1 MRSTAT
7 RVAMDFLRQLF
18 GPGEFMPHGYCY
30 LWDPGLVWLHVISDT
45 LIAASYFT
53 IPITLLWF
61 MRKRRDL
68 PFGWMF
74 GLFGV
79 FIVACGGTHVME
91 VWNLW
96 HAEYWLAG
104 VLKAVTA
111 VASVATAIL
120 LARLVPQALKLP
132 NVTQWAQANAALE
145 KEVHERRE
153 LEIDLRISESRF
165 REQAELLDLSS
176 DAIIVRN
183 LKNEITYWNR
193 SAERLYG
200 WREEE
205 ARGQITHEL
214 LQTEFPKALA
224 EIEAEM
230 MAKGYW
236 EGELIHHCRNGSTVT
251 VSTRWALRS
260 DVRGNPSAVLESNRD
275 ITQSKKE
282 EQKFRRL
289 LEAAPDA
296 IVIVNQSGK
305 IQLVNAQ
312 TEKLFGY
319 TRGELIGRPVEDLVP
334 ERFHGQHSGHRE
346 AYTESPRPRSM
357 GAGLDLYG
365 RRKDGSEFP
374 VEISLSPLET
384 AEGTLISSA
393 IRDVTE
399 RKRAESMFRGLLES
413 APDSIVIVNQEGVI
427 VLTNAQTEKLFG
439 YPRQE
444 LVGQPIEILVPERF
458 RGKHP
463 GHRSGFFHE
472 PRPRSMGAELDLYG
486 RRKDGSEFPVEISL
500 SPLETPDGTLV
511 SSAIRDISD
520 RKRAESM
527 FRNLL
532 ESAPDAM
539 VIVNQAG
546 QIVLVNAQAEKLF
559 GYSRQE
565 FLGQPIEILVP
576 ERFRGKHPGHRSGF
590 FHDPRP
596 RSMGAGLDLY
606 GRRKDGT
613 EFPVEI
619 SLSPLETAE
628 GTLVSSAIRD
638 VTQRKKLAE
647 EFLEH
652 EMRFRL
658 LIDAVKDYAILSL
671 DPDGLVTT
679 WNSGAQ
685 RLKGYSAE
693 EIVGQ
698 HVARFYSRE
707 DIEEGKLVEELR
719 QAAATGH
726 VEGQGWRVRKDGS
739 KFWADIVTTA
749 LRNSGGELIGF
760 VKIDK
765 DITARRD
772 AEEEIRKLNSEL
784 TGRVEELGTVN
795 RELESFSYSVS
806 HDLRAPLRHV
816 DGFARILK
824 EEHSPVMP
832 AEAIRYL
839 DRILEAATH
848 MGQLI
853 DDLLNLA
860 RIGRRELRRDRAQI
874 ALVVKQSIAELPA
887 EAQER
892 NIEWRIEPLP
902 ELDCDAGL
910 MKIVFV
916 NLLANAVK
924 FTRKRP
930 AAVIEVGSRMT
941 DGLTT
946 IFVRD
951 NGVGFDPQYADKLFG
966 VFQRLH
972 RQEDF
977 EGTGIGLA
985 TVQRIVRRHGGEIWA
1000 ESQLD
1005 AGTTFFF
1012 TLGAQSQSSG
1022 DSRATEIKH
1031 A

>member
-1 MRSTAT
+1 
-7 RVAMDFLRQLF
+7 MDFFRQLF
-18 GPGEFMPHGYCY
+18 GAGEFMPHGYCY
-30 LWDPGLVWLHVISDT
+30 MWNPGLVWLHVISDS
-45 LIAASYFT
+45 LIALSYFT

-61 MRKRRDL
+61 VRKRRDL
-68 PFGWMF
+68 PFSWMF

-79 FIVACGGTHVME
+79 FIVACGATHVME

-120 LARLVPQALKLP
+120 LARLVPKALKLP
-132 NVTQWAQANAALE
+132 NITQWARANAALE

-153 LEIDLRISESRF
+153 LEIDLRIGENRF

-176 DAIIVRN
+176 DAILVRN

-200 WREEE
+200 WRAEEV
-205 ARGQITHEL
+205 RGQTTHAL

-224 EIEAEM
+224 EIEAET

-236 EGELIHHCRNGSTVT
+236 EGELIHHSRNGSTVT
-251 VSTRWALRS
+251 VSTRWALRT

-282 EQKFRRL
+282 EQKFRKL
-289 LEAAPDA
+289 LETAPDA

-305 IQLVNAQ
+305 IQLINAQ

-319 TRGELIGRPVEDLVP
+319 TREELIGRSVEDLVP

-346 AYTESPRPRSM
+346 AYAQPPQPRSM
-357 GAGLDLYG
+357 GAGLELYG
-365 RRKDGSEFP
+365 RRKDGS
-374 VEISLSPLET
+374 
-384 AEGTLISSA
+384 
-393 IRDVTE
+393 
-399 RKRAESMFRGLLES
+399 
-413 APDSIVIVNQEGVI
+413 
-427 VLTNAQTEKLFG
+427 
-439 YPRQE
+439 
-444 LVGQPIEILVPERF
+444 
-458 RGKHP
+458 
-463 GHRSGFFHE
+463 
-472 PRPRSMGAELDLYG
+472 
-486 RRKDGSEFPVEISL
+486 
-500 SPLETPDGTLV
+500 
-511 SSAIRDISD
+511 
-520 RKRAESM
+520 
-527 FRNLL
+527 
-532 ESAPDAM
+532 
-539 VIVNQAG
+539 
-546 QIVLVNAQAEKLF
+546 
-559 GYSRQE
+559 
-565 FLGQPIEILVP
+565 
-576 ERFRGKHPGHRSGF
+576 
-590 FHDPRP
+590 
-596 RSMGAGLDLY
+596 
-606 GRRKDGT
+606 

-652 EMRFRL
+652 ETRFRL
-658 LIDAVKDYAILSL
+658 LIDAVKDYAIVSL
-671 DPDGLVTT
+671 DADGLVTG
-679 WNSGAQ
+679 WNTGAE
-685 RLKGYSAE
+685 RLKGYSSE
-693 EIVGQ
+693 EIIGQ
-698 HVARFYSRE
+698 PMARFYPQA
-707 DIEEGKLVEELR
+707 DIASHKPEKELQ
-719 QAAATGH
+719 QAAFTGH
-726 VEGQGWRVRKDGS
+726 IDDQGWRVRKDGS
-739 KFWADIVTTA
+739 HFWAEVAITA
-749 LRNSGGELIGF
+749 VHDSAGKLIGF
-760 VKIDK
+760 LKIAK
-765 DITARRD
+765 DITAKRD
-772 AEEEIRKLNSEL
+772 AEDQIQKLNEEL

-824 EEHSPVMP
+824 EEYSPVMP

-860 RIGRRELRRDRAQI
+860 RIGRRELKRDRAQI

-887 EAQER
+887 EAKER

-902 ELDCDAGL
+902 ELNCDAGL
-910 MKIVFV
+910 LKLVFI
-916 NLLANAVK
+916 NLLSNSVK
-924 FTRKRP
+924 FTRKE
-930 AAVIEVGSRMT
+930 AIAVIEVGSRIT
-941 DGLTT
+941 DGRPT

-951 NGVGFDPQYADKLFG
+951 NGVGFDPRYADKLFG

-972 RQEDF
+972 RQEEF

-985 TVQRIVRRHGGEIWA
+985 TVQRIIRRHGGEIWA
-1000 ESQLD
+1000 ESQVN
-1005 AGTTFFF
+1005 AGTTFFLRSAHCRNRPGM
-1012 TLGAQSQSSG
+1012 LGI
-1022 DSRATEIKH
+1022 RR
-1031 A
+1031 

>member
-1 MRSTAT
+1 
-7 RVAMDFLRQLF
+7 MDFIRQLF
-18 GPGEFMPHGYCY
+18 GAGECMPHGYCY
-30 LWDPGLVWLHVISDT
+30 MWNPGLVWLHVISDS
-45 LIAASYFT
+45 LIAVAYFT
-53 IPITLLWF
+53 IPFTLLWF

-68 PFGWMF
+68 PFSWMF

-79 FIVACGGTHVME
+79 FIVACGATHVME

-104 VLKAVTA
+104 LLKAVTA
-111 VASVATAIL
+111 VASVGTAIL
-120 LARLVPQALKLP
+120 LARLVPEALKLP
-132 NVTQWAQANAALE
+132 SITEWARANAALE
-145 KEVHERRE
+145 IEVHERRE
-153 LEIDLRISESRF
+153 LEIDLRSSENRF

-200 WREEE
+200 WRAEEV
-205 ARGQITHEL
+205 RGQTTHAL
-214 LQTEFPKALA
+214 LQTEFPKSLA
-224 EIEAEM
+224 EIEAET

-236 EGELIHHCRNGSTVT
+236 EGELIHHSRNGSTVT
-251 VSTRWALRS
+251 VSTRWALRT

-282 EQKFRRL
+282 EQKFRKL
-289 LEAAPDA
+289 LETAPDA
-296 IVIVNQSGK
+296 IVIVNQNGK

-334 ERFHGQHSGHRE
+334 ERFHGRHSGHRE
-346 AYTESPRPRSM
+346 AYAQSPQPRAM

-365 RRKDGSEFP
+365 RRKDGTEFP

-413 APDSIVIVNQEGVI
+413 APDAIVIVNQQGVI

-444 LVGQPIEILVPERF
+444 LLGQPIEILVPERF

-463 GHRSGFFHE
+463 GHRSGFFHA
-472 PRPRSMGAELDLYG
+472 PRPRSMGAELELYG

-511 SSAIRDISD
+511 SSAIRDITE

-546 QIVLVNAQAEKLF
+546 QIVLVNAQAERLF

-565 FLGQPIEILVP
+565 FLGQPIEMLVP

-590 FHDPRP
+590 FQEPRP
-596 RSMGAGLDLY
+596 RSMGAGLELY
-606 GRRKDGT
+606 GRRKDGS

-638 VTQRKKLAE
+638 VTQRKKFAE

-652 EMRFRL
+652 ETRFRL
-658 LIDAVKDYAILSL
+658 LIDAVKDYAIVSL
-671 DPDGLVTT
+671 DADGLVTS
-679 WNSGAQ
+679 WNTGAE
-685 RLKGYSAE
+685 RLKGYSSE
-693 EIVGQ
+693 EIIGQ
-698 HVARFYSRE
+698 SMARFYPQE
-707 DIEEGKLVEELR
+707 DIASHKPDKELQ
-719 QAAATGH
+719 QAASTGH
-726 VEGQGWRVRKDGS
+726 IEDQGWRVRKDGS
-739 KFWADIVTTA
+739 HFWAEVALTA
-749 LRNSGGELIGF
+749 VHDSAGKLIGF
-760 VKIDK
+760 LKIAK
-765 DITARRD
+765 DITAKRD
-772 AEEEIRKLNSEL
+772 AEDQIQKLNAEL

-824 EEHSPVMP
+824 EEYSPVMP

-860 RIGRRELRRDRAQI
+860 RIGRRELKRDRVQI

-887 EAQER
+887 EAKER

-902 ELDCDAGL
+902 ELNCDAGL
-910 MKIVFV
+910 LKLVFI
-916 NLLANAVK
+916 NLLSNAVK
-924 FTRKRP
+924 FTRKE
-930 AAVIEVGSRMT
+930 AIAVIEVGSRIT
-941 DGLTT
+941 NGRPT

-985 TVQRIVRRHGGEIWA
+985 TVQRIIRRHGGEIWA
-1000 ESQLD
+1000 ESQVN

-1012 TLGAQSQSSG
+1012 TLGPLSQSSG
-1022 DSRATEIKH
+1022 DSRTTEIKH